1 MILLCN
7 LLNGM
12 RVTTKWC
19 YTEYADRLTCPIHY
33 LSKSFLFS
41 GCLRAPTFSPW
52 VLLVPC
58 ISKVLPG
65 LVWVAEAPVVSAHI
79 KPLLDWV
86 QINAASLIQQPPG
99 EYLSVSFYSLS
110 FSALSLYSLHFPL
123 IPSSSMWTMIWV
135 TTDPHRS
142 PGNIL
147 KSYVLREKVSKRSHV
162 YAVPDSW
169 ALKEHTGRRSP
180 PPKKPILVPH
190 YIVRGMGGDIS
201 WIPLPVA
208 LHISTC
214 PCTQPCVSSV
224 AEDPPA
230 SVMLWNYIC

>member
-1 MILLCN
+1 MQLHSFSSLLGN
-7 LLNGM
+7 IS
-12 RVTTKWC
+12 V
-19 YTEYADRLTCPIHY
+19 
-33 LSKSFLFS
+33 FLFTA
-41 GCLRAPTFSPW
+41 CLFLHSACTVCNFPSFPPAPCGPW
-52 VLLVPC
+52 
-58 ISKVLPG
+58 SE
-65 LVWVAEAPVVSAHI
+65 W
-79 KPLLDWV
+79 
-86 QINAASLIQQPPG
+86 
-99 EYLSVSFYSLS
+99 
-110 FSALSLYSLHFPL
+110 PL
-123 IPSSSMWTMIWV
+123 IH
-135 TTDPHRS
+135 TDLLEISLNPMCLGR
-142 PGNIL
+142 
-147 KSYVLREKVSKRSHV
+147 KVSKRSHM

-169 ALKEHTGRRSP
+169 ALKEHTGGRSP

>member
-1 MILLCN
+1 MVEILLLEILSEFWILPSAPPTWHGPVFSFFPKTLTWSLTEYAQQNLTALLVVQLHRGRLSPHEMMPLCN

-41 GCLRAPTFSPW
+41 RCLRASIFSLW
-52 VLLVPC
+52 VPLVPC
-58 ISKVLPG
+58 ISKVLSG
-65 LVWVAEAPVVSAHI
+65 LVWVAEVAVVSAHI

-110 FSALSLYSLHFPL
+110 FSALSLYSLQFPL

-142 PGNIL
+142 AGNIL
-147 KSYVLREKVSKRSHV
+147 KSYVLREKGV
-162 YAVPDSW
+162 
-169 ALKEHTGRRSP
+169 
-180 PPKKPILVPH
+180 
-190 YIVRGMGGDIS
+190 
-201 WIPLPVA
+201 
-208 LHISTC
+208 
-214 PCTQPCVSSV
+214 
-224 AEDPPA
+224 
-230 SVMLWNYIC
+230 